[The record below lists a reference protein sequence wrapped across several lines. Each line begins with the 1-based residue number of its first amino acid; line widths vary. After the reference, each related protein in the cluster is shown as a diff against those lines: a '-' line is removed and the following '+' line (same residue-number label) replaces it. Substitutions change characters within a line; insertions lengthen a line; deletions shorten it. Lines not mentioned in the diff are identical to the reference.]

1 MDNTKQV
8 IFNLGNQE
16 FGIGIMRVKAIE
28 KYMDIVP
35 IPNAPSFIEG
45 IINLRRDVI
54 PVYSLRSKFGLPKK
68 PVDSDTKLIVTK
80 SKDVLMAFE
89 VDGVNEIVEIEDGN
103 IHEAPTIIRTEST
116 AYINYVADVAGRL
129 VVLLNLEGILSEAE
143 RGEIKKIAESA
154 QE

>member
-45 IINLRRDVI
+45 IINL
-54 PVYSLRSKFGLPKK
+54 
-68 PVDSDTKLIVTK
+68 
-80 SKDVLMAFE
+80 
-89 VDGVNEIVEIEDGN
+89 
-103 IHEAPTIIRTEST
+103 
-116 AYINYVADVAGRL
+116 
-129 VVLLNLEGILSEAE
+129 
-143 RGEIKKIAESA
+143 
-154 QE
+154 